1 MKLDILNTPA
11 YAVNYRYIVYRMSMG
26 ARWFWGAFS
35 DGGKAAQ
42 VATEIG
48 GFVYDK
54 EGNGND
60 S

>member
-11 YAVNYRYIVYRMSMG
+11 YAVNYRFIVYRMSMG
-26 ARWFWGAFS
+26 ARWFYGAFN

-42 VATEIG
+42 AATEIG

-54 EGNGND
+54 EAE
-60 S
+60 